1 MADDTTLLSTGEIA
15 RRLGVSLTLV
25 QRLEGR
31 GDLPPALRIAGSDR
45 RVWPSDRWPEIVRR
59 FEARRRTVRAA
70 S

>member
-25 QRLEGR
+25 QRLEKR
-31 GDLPPALRIAGSDR
+31 GDLPPALIIAGSGR
-45 RVWPSDRWPEIVRR
+45 RAWPSDRWPEIVRR